1 MKTKFR
7 ILLALTFF
15 ASITSCKTVLISE
28 KKVPTKKIC
37 GSNAKYDCRAT
48 GFGSM
53 NPTFRLFK
61 KERPRNTGKGMYGGL
76 GRGADLKAFHNT
88 FKIIELDSNEVIVE
102 SAKIDYDLKKDNV
115 TKIVAELNA
124 ELKKQKINAEART
137 QIKNEFEKQLNNFMK
152 IEAYIETYTI
162 DEDIQDKIR
171 DAYNGI
177 DTDQRFK
184 DAANRLKES
193 NTPLIRQVIVIREIC
208 DFSEK
213 KNVKNILEPILKA
226 NIGEDEAKANLVLN
240 ATIKRDKVENF
251 ASNYDFTS
259 IYSYGYFSDVWMYK
273 K

>member
-1 MKTKFR
+1 MKTEIK
-7 ILLALTFF
+7 ILLLLFSF
-15 ASITSCKTVLISE
+15 VSITSCKTVLISE
-28 KKVPTKKIC
+28 KKVPTEKIC

-48 GFGSM
+48 GFGST

-61 KERPRNTGKGMYGGL
+61 KERPRNGGKGIFGGL
-76 GRGADLKAFHNT
+76 CRGADLNAFHNT
-88 FKIIELDSNEVIVE
+88 YKIIDLDSTEVSVE
-102 SAKIDYDLKKDNV
+102 SAKIDYDLKKDNL

-124 ELKKQKINAEART
+124 ELKKQKLNAEARA
-137 QIKNEFEKQLNNFMK
+137 QIKNEFEKQLNNFLK

-162 DEDIQDKIR
+162 SQDIQDNIR
-171 DAYNGI
+171 DAHNGI

-184 DAANRLKES
+184 DAASRLKES

-226 NIGEDEAKANLVLN
+226 NIGEGDGKANLVLN
-240 ATIKRDKVENF
+240 ATLKRDKIENF
-251 ASNYDFTS
+251 ASNYDFTT
-259 IYSYGYFSDVWMYK
+259 IYSYGYFSDAWMYK